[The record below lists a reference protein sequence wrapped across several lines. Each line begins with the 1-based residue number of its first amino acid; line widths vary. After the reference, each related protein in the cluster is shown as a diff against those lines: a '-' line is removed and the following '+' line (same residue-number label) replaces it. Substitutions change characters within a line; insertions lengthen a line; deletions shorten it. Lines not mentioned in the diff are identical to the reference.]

1 MILRTNLATRPFYN
15 SRAVQLAIGAL
26 AVVVILFTAF
36 NIVEIVR
43 LTTAQQALGARAAD
57 AEADAARLRAEAV
70 QLRARVD
77 PKELAVVAAAA
88 REANTLIDQRVFS
101 WSDLFTQF
109 EATLPEDVRI
119 TQVQPRS
126 DNDQFIVGVL
136 VESRSEE
143 DLDAFIEALEATG
156 AFHDVLPVET
166 RTNEDGLIESVV
178 EGVYMQPVRSGAA
191 AAATA
196 AGDNAADGGPRE

>member
-15 SRAVQLAIGAL
+15 SRAVQLAIGVL
-26 AVVVILFTAF
+26 AAVVILFTAF

-43 LTTAQQALGARAAD
+43 LTTAQQALGARASD
-57 AEADAARLRAEAV
+57 AEAEAERLRAEAV

-77 PKELAVVAAAA
+77 PKELAVVSAAA

-109 EATLPEDVRI
+109 EATLPENVRI

-166 RTNEDGLIESVV
+166 RKNEEGLIESVV
-178 EGVYMQPVRSGAA
+178 EGVYVQPMRNGAA
-191 AAATA
+191 AAAGA
-196 AGDNAADGGPRE
+196 AAPAADGGPRE

>member
-15 SRAVQLAIGAL
+15 ARAVQVAIGAL
-26 AVVVILFTAF
+26 IAVVVVFTAF

-57 AEADAARLRAEAV
+57 AEAEAARLRTEAV

-126 DNDQFIVGVL
+126 ENDRFVVGVL
-136 VESRSEE
+136 VEARSEE
-143 DLDAFIEALEATG
+143 DLDAFIEALEGTG
-156 AFHDVLPVET
+156 VFRDVLPVET
-166 RTNEDGLIESVV
+166 RKSEEGLIESVV
-178 EGVYMQPVRSGAA
+178 EGVYMQPARASESAA
-191 AAATA
+191 QPAAVTTP
-196 AGDNAADGGPRE
+196 DGGPRE